1 MASLIIIIK
10 KPTFFPL
17 ITLLFATLLCFA
29 DSTSSLDQV
38 TALLKWKSSLHTQ
51 NNTILLPSWTDQT
64 TVSPCNWYGIS
75 CNPEGAVSRLNLSS
89 SGLNGTLEHFSF
101 SSFPNLTHFELSLNY
116 FSGIIPSEIAR
127 LSKLVYLDFSSN
139 QFSGIIPPEIG
150 RLRNLDTLH
159 LFDNQFINGSIP
171 QAICQLRSLSG
182 LALYNNT
189 ISGSVP
195 TCLGQL
201 SKLSYIYLNINNISG
216 FIPNELG
223 NLSDLE
229 ELHMNSN
236 YLSGSIPTTL
246 VNLKKLTVLIL
257 FENRLNGSIPR
268 EIGKLSS
275 LQWVELQMNNLS
287 GPIPKS
293 LGEIKSL
300 QLLRLHSNE
309 LSGPIPQELGNL
321 KSLWNLQLGNNQL
334 NGSIPP
340 SFGNLESLERLS
352 LNDNHFSGPIPLEME
367 NLNLVFIEMSNNS
380 FSGSLPDKICN
391 GGKLEMLLVGDNNLT
406 GRIPKS
412 LYNCSSLRRLRFDG
426 NQMTGD
432 LSESFG
438 VYPHLNYINLNDNKV
453 YGEVSDNWSKC
464 RNLTAIQM
472 GGNRISG
479 HIPPSFGNS
488 PQLELLNLSSNDL
501 VGEIPKEF
509 GRISGLVSLCL
520 SNNHLSGVAPMDL
533 GSLDELSYLD
543 LSMNKFNGR
552 IPPSLGNCSKL
563 FHLNL
568 SNNELVHEIPVQ
580 IGHLF
585 QLSDLDLSH
594 NSLTGEIPSSLSSLI
609 SLVTLNLSHNQ
620 LSGYIPKTMGS
631 MNGLWSLDISYNRL
645 EGPIPIG
652 KCFINASTEGNKG
665 LCGNVV
671 GLQRCE
677 SIRRTTSRSHK
688 LAILISLPLLG
699 AFLFGVLLAIFIFYR
714 RKKMSSMDEEDKHRE
729 DFFSISTFDGRETYH
744 RILKATD
751 EFNGA
756 YCIGRGGCGSVYK
769 AKMASGETVAVKRLH
784 SSSEMVNR
792 NDFLKEIRAL
802 TRIRHRN
809 IVKLHGYCSHAQNS
823 LLVYEYL
830 EGGSLAESL
839 NNDDVAQAFNWNKRV
854 NVIKGVAH
862 ALSYMHHDCSP
873 PIVHRDI
880 SSKNILLDS
889 EYEAC
894 VSDFGTSKILN
905 QESSNWSNLAG
916 TYGYLAPEL
925 GCSMKVT
932 EKCDVYSFGV
942 LTLEVIKGEH
952 PGDIIT
958 FLSSPSTE
966 KMELKD
972 LLDRRLVVPN
982 LDMKK
987 VENPGNFIKNKK
999 YKNKKQAK
1007 YPTNKGHKA
1016 ARQKHQ
1022 KILTTEKP
1030 NPKNLKKDNTKISL

>member
-10 KPTFFPL
+10 KATFL
-17 ITLLFATLLCFA
+17 NTLLFATLLCVA
-29 DSTSSLDQV
+29 NSTSSVDQV

-64 TVSPCNWYGIS
+64 TIPACNWYGIS
-75 CNPEGAVSRLNLSS
+75 CNPEGTVSRLNLSS

-101 SSFPNLTHFELSLNY
+101 SLFPNLTHLELSLNY
-116 FSGIIPSEIAR
+116 FFGIIPSEIGR

-150 RLRNLDTLH
+150 GLRNLATLH
-159 LFDNQFINGSIP
+159 LFDNQYINGSIP
-171 QAICQLRSLSG
+171 EAICQMRSLSG

-189 ISGSVP
+189 ISGSIP

-201 SKLSYIYLNINNISG
+201 SKLTYIHLNINNISG
-216 FIPNELG
+216 SIPNEMG

-257 FENRLNGSIPR
+257 YENHLNGSIPR

-275 LQWVELQMNNLS
+275 LQWVELEMNNLS

-293 LGEIKSL
+293 LGELKSL
-300 QLLRLHSNE
+300 YLLRLYSNK

-321 KSLWNLQLGNNQL
+321 ISLSNLQLGDNQL
-334 NGSIPP
+334 NGSIPS
-340 SFGNLESLERLS
+340 SFGNLQSLEKLS
-352 LNDNHFSGPIPLEME
+352 LSDNKFSGPIPQEIE
-367 NLNLVFIEMSNNS
+367 KLNLVLIEMTNNS
-380 FSGSLPDKICN
+380 FSGSVPDKICN

-426 NQMTGD
+426 NQITGD

-438 VYPHLNYINLNDNKV
+438 VYPHLNYINLNDNKFH
-453 YGEVSDNWSKC
+453 GEVSNNWSKC
-464 RNLTAIQM
+464 RNLTTMQM

-479 HIPPSFGNS
+479 NIPPSFGNS
-488 PQLELLNLSSNDL
+488 PQLELLNLSSNEL
-501 VGEIPKEF
+501 VGEIPEEF
-509 GRISGLVSLCL
+509 GRISGLVSLYL
-520 SNNHLSGVAPMDL
+520 SNNQLSGVVPMNL
-533 GSLDELSYLD
+533 GLLDELSYLD
-543 LSMNKFNGR
+543 LSMNKFNGS
-552 IPPSLGNCSKL
+552 IPSSLWNCSKL

-568 SNNELVHEIPVQ
+568 SSNKLTHEIPLQ
-580 IGHLF
+580 IGRLF
-585 QLSDLDLSH
+585 HLSDLDLSH

-609 SLVTLNLSHNQ
+609 SLEMLNLSHNQ
-620 LSGYIPKTMGS
+620 LSGYIPKSMGS
-631 MNGLWSLDISYNRL
+631 MNALSSIDLSYNRL
-645 EGPIPIG
+645 EGPIPVSKG
-652 KCFINASTEGNKG
+652 FTNASLVGNKG
-665 LCGNVV
+665 LCGNAN

-677 SIRRTTSRSHK
+677 SETQTPNRNQK
-688 LAILISLPLLG
+688 FAVFISVSLLG
-699 AFLFGVLLAIFIFYR
+699 ALLFGGLLGIFIFYR
-714 RKKMSSMDEEDKHRE
+714 RKSVTSMDEEDKHRE
-729 DFFSISTFDGRETYH
+729 DFFSISSFDGRETYH
-744 RILKATD
+744 HIVKATED
-751 EFNGA
+751 FNGA
-756 YCIGRGGCGSVYK
+756 YCIGKGGFGSVYK
-769 AKMASGETVAVKRLH
+769 AKMASGETFAVKRLH

-792 NDFLKEIRAL
+792 DDFLNEIRAL

-839 NNDDVAQAFNWNKRV
+839 NNNEVAQAFDWNKRV

-880 SSKNILLDS
+880 SSKNILLDA
-889 EYEAC
+889 ECEAC

-905 QESSNWSNLAG
+905 PESSNWSNLAG

-942 LTLEVIKGEH
+942 LALEVIKGEH
-952 PGDIIT
+952 PGNIIDV
-958 FLSSPSTE
+958 LSSPSME

-972 LLDRRLVVPN
+972 LLDHRLVVPSPE
-982 LDMKK
+982 MKK
-987 VENPGNFIKNKK
+987 IITSILVIAIRCVNSNPEIR
-999 YKNKKQAK
+999 
-1007 YPTNKGHKA
+1007 PTMYDVS
-1016 ARQKHQ
+1016 Q
-1022 KILTTEKP
+1022 KIACF
-1030 NPKNLKKDNTKISL
+1030 ISDM